1 MAHHPEEDELIALA
15 LGTLPGEQAEL
26 LHHLATCPTC
36 RSSYDG
42 LSAAV
47 DSVLPAA
54 PAVAAPAG
62 FDARVL
68 DRLELHPRTTTR
80 RSYRRRLLLVAAAAA
95 AGLCLGAAGATLL
108 DRDDQGPAQ
117 VTASDRGAL
126 LVTGAGTT
134 VGTVEPSRFGAERVV
149 VMQITDGPP
158 GTHYTCRLLFTDGTT
173 RDAGAWWMP
182 SSGRAT
188 WIAYGDAATVDRVEL
203 VADGGHVWSSADLD
217 D

>member
-15 LGTLPGEQAEL
+15 LGALRGEQAEL

-36 RSSYDG
+36 RSSYDDV
-42 LSAAV
+42 SAAV

-62 FDARVL
+62 FDAQVL
-68 DRLELHPRTTTR
+68 DRLELRRPPAAR
-80 RSYRRRLLLVAAAAA
+80 RSYRKPLLVAAAAA

-108 DRDDQGPAQ
+108 DRDPGPVQ

-134 VGTVEPSRFGAERVV
+134 VGTVEPSRFGTERVV

-158 GTHYTCRLLFTDGTT
+158 GTHYTCRLLLADGTT

-203 VADGGHVWSSADLD
+203 VADGGQVWSSADLD